1 MTSDTLSGWTI
12 VFDLDGTLVDT
23 APDLHIAL
31 NHCLSEAGFET
42 VPFESVRHMIGQGAK
57 AMIEKGLAF
66 QGISQASIETEPL
79 WRSFL
84 DYYEANI
91 CSKSRPF
98 EDATSS
104 LDTLIS
110 AGAALAVCTNKTQ
123 HLAET
128 LIRELG
134 LTSSF
139 ASICGADSVP
149 EKKPSGDH
157 IMKTIHRAG
166 GAAGKAIM
174 VGDSQTDER
183 AARNA
188 GLPFVY
194 VTFGYGP
201 SPESWDDTAFRA
213 SSYSE
218 VMSAIRSIAVP

>member
-23 APDLHIAL
+23 APDLHLAL

-42 VPFESVRHMIGQGAK
+42 VPFESIRHMIGQGAK

-66 QGISQASIETEPL
+66 QGLALEPAALEPL

-84 DYYEANI
+84 QYYEANI
-91 CSKSRPF
+91 CERSAPF
-98 EDATSS
+98 EDVTSS
-104 LDTLIS
+104 LGDLEEM
-110 AGAALAVCTNKTQ
+110 GATLAVCTNKTQ

-128 LIRELG
+128 LIGALG
-134 LTSSF
+134 LTDRF
-139 ASICGADSVP
+139 AIICGADSVP

-157 IMKTIHRAG
+157 LLYTVDRARG
-166 GAAGKAIM
+166 IAEKAVMI
-174 VGDSQTDER
+174 GDSQTDER

-201 SPESWDDTAFRA
+201 SPDSWDDTAFRA

-218 VMSAIRSIAVP
+218 VMSAIRSIAMP

>member
-23 APDLHIAL
+23 APDLHLAL

-42 VPFESVRHMIGQGAK
+42 VPFESIRHMIGQGAK

-66 QGISQASIETEPL
+66 QGIRQASVETEPL
-79 WRSFL
+79 WQSFL

-91 CSKSRPF
+91 CSQSTPF
-98 EDATSS
+98 REATSS
-104 LDTLIS
+104 LETLLS
-110 AGAALAVCTNKTQ
+110 AGATLAVCTNKTQ

-134 LTSSF
+134 LTGSF

-157 IMKTIHRAG
+157 ILETIRRAG
-166 GAAGKAIM
+166 GLAGKAIM
-174 VGDSQTDER
+174 IGDSQTDER

-201 SPESWDDTAFRA
+201 SPENWDDTAFRA

-218 VMSAIRSIAVP
+218 VMSAIRSIAMS

>member
-23 APDLHIAL
+23 APDLHLAL

-42 VPFESVRHMIGQGAK
+42 VPFESIRHMIGQGAK

-66 QGISQASIETEPL
+66 QDVSQGQAELEPL

-84 DYYEANI
+84 QYYEANI
-91 CSKSRPF
+91 CRRSAPF
-98 EDATSS
+98 KDVIGS
-104 LDTLIS
+104 LDALKEM
-110 AGAALAVCTNKTQ
+110 GAMLAICTNKTQ

-128 LIRELG
+128 LIEELG
-134 LTSSF
+134 LSSRF
-139 ASICGADSVP
+139 ETICGADSVP
-149 EKKPSGDH
+149 DKKPSGDH
-157 IMKTIHRAG
+157 ILYTVARAHG
-166 GAAGKAIM
+166 IAEKAVMI
-174 VGDSQTDER
+174 GDSQTDER

-188 GLPFVY
+188 ELPFVY

-201 SPESWDDTAFRA
+201 SPENWDNTAFRA

-218 VMSAIRSIAVP
+218 VMSAIRSIAMP

>member
-31 NHCLSEAGFET
+31 NHCLSEAGFES
-42 VPFESVRHMIGQGAK
+42 VPFESIRHMIGQGAK

-66 QGISQASIETEPL
+66 QGVSQATTEVEPL
-79 WRSFL
+79 WQSFL

-98 EDATSS
+98 KDATRS
-104 LDTLIS
+104 LEALTEMGATLAI
-110 AGAALAVCTNKTQ
+110 CTNKTQ

-128 LIRELG
+128 LIGKLG
-134 LTSSF
+134 LTSHF

-149 EKKPSGDH
+149 QKKPSGEH
-157 IMKTIHRAG
+157 ILYTVDRANG
-166 GAAGKAIM
+166 SPAKAIM
-174 VGDSQTDER
+174 IGDSQTDER

-201 SPESWDDTAFRA
+201 APEQWDDTRCRA
-213 SSYSE
+213 SSYVE
-218 VMSAIRSIAVP
+218 VMDAIQSVASP